1 MKKFFEMLTT
11 RGEEIDSQLLD
22 TLLCF
27 TDFPQFKEL
36 MLDHL
41 RFKKKTA
48 KTKTKKGKA
57 PPVDEKKE
65 IPVADS
71 KAKGKEKFE
80 PSLDDRKI
88 FRNIYL

>member
-1 MKKFFEMLTT
+1 MKKFFEMIAT

-41 RFKKKTA
+41 RFKKKAA
-48 KTKTKKGKA
+48 KSKPKKGKA
-57 PPVDEKKE
+57 QTEQKK
-65 IPVADS
+65 PSLSSLD
-71 KAKGKEKFE
+71 KPKEKQGNSQ
-80 PSLDDRKI
+80 PSLDDRK
-88 FRNIYL
+88 L